1 LLRALQNVPER
12 FLRPNRQSTLLLQ
25 RVRRGEPLA
34 RIGNSGDARWPHLH
48 FQVTTGPGV
57 MSSEG
62 LPFVLD
68 HFRDEGPSGKWGIRQ
83 KEFPL
88 AEGDSEL

>member
-1 LLRALQNVPER
+1 M
-12 FLRPNRQSTLLLQ
+12 
-25 RVRRGEPLA
+25 
-34 RIGNSGDARWPHLH
+34 
-48 FQVTTGPGV
+48 TTGPGV